1 MYKNKFL
8 VIGVGFLLLFMLASC
23 LSKEADKSD
32 PDNQDVVN
40 SDSTDV
46 TDTLEVEKVIV
57 GTIKNVKGDVLV
69 VDEND
74 SGIDAADGMEIAQG
88 WSIKTGN
95 DSSASIEFSP
105 EMEAFIG
112 NSAHI
117 SVEETTGDDE
127 ILLTQHAG
135 LIYHAGHHDN
145 YLVQTDSAEV
155 IPVGTHFTV
164 WVDPRTSDIMMTVFS
179 GIVSARSNQSSAQS
193 DEDDDPFNLYPSQSM
208 GYSQNDDYWER
219 FFEGIEFM
227 EEVDQSIIEALI
239 INTNEIA
246 AENEALLRS
255 IRDQLNRGDSPEG
268 LDPEMDLEELRNRL
282 DRLIGDIVSSAIQSN
297 IVSEEDV
304 ERIIREANARRD
316 ENDRID
322 IGRIF
327 SDEARREQLREEQQ
341 RRAQQQREEREQ
353 RQRELQDRTQDRQA
367 QLLAEQQ
374 RAERERQAQL
384 RQRQDAAANE
394 AAARE
399 ALKKRLEEEKKKQER
414 EQKEKEEQERKR
426 LAEEKAKQVA
436 PAHGPLNVT
445 FIDES
450 PLAGKVSG
458 DIVVGKASDESKI
471 DSYILY
477 WVNSQKEKV
486 GKIAA
491 LGKTGKDMK
500 YKLKETEIPKNTAG
514 ILALASNRYGES
526 VQSAYT
532 KLDDLQGMSVKNPIE
547 DIEILWGEDKFLDVS
562 DVFVDKD
569 GSAIVHG
576 SSNYTWKVTSSDE
589 GVVLVSLDEKLH
601 FYDIQPGNSIMTIS
615 LTDNRTNESI
625 SESFKVTV
633 KSVTVS
639 GTVTFNGPIDDE
651 DLMFGIV
658 GYNHEDDNTLGL
670 YTKELSLNK
679 SELNFELELPFNA
692 NRIKYGFTYSR
703 DSARL
708 ISNILEFGDE
718 MEIDLVLEKDKKI
731 NLEYNVIERTYD
743 EEICHPHDCFNYE
756 FIFGDD
762 YERAINLDKF
772 CTLNYNDDGNESF
785 QCSNGEFAIDVVER
799 LINYIPNHS
808 NVSSKSYIFYQSDN
822 NATNGGNVIVLNYIH
837 SPSPK

>member
-227 EEVDQSIIEALI
+227 EEVDQSIFKALI

-255 IRDQLNRGDSPEG
+255 IRDQLNKGDSPEG
-268 LDPEMDLEELRNRL
+268 LDPEMDLEELLNRL

-353 RQRELQDRTQDRQA
+353 RQRESQERTQDRQA

-445 FIDES
+445 SIDES

-486 GKIAA
+486 GTIAA

-639 GTVTFNGPIDDE
+639 GTVTFNGSIDDE

-718 MEIDLVLEKDKKI
+718 MKIDLVLEKDKKI